1 MHAERCAT
9 LRNAAR
15 RHDVRRQSPPHP
27 TQLVPLGTHRRK
39 ASAAITRTTS
49 DDARLLPR
57 HREPSPILDRRRL
70 EREQAT
76 ALLDVLATNTGDK
89 LPLRHELTKPG
100 DTAQLRGIP
109 VLGAGAGA
117 IRDTLP
123 HIEAARRIDAA
134 IKLRDKTRAA

>member
-1 MHAERCAT
+1 MQHCAPRGSVGFDT
-9 LRNAAR
+9 
-15 RHDVRRQSPPHP
+15 PPPPKKH
-27 TQLVPLGTHRRK
+27 VPLGSDRRK
-39 ASAAITRTTS
+39 ATPSITHTTI

-70 EREQAT
+70 ERDQAT
-76 ALLDVLATNTGDK
+76 ALLDVMATNTSAA

-123 HIEAARRIDAA
+123 HLEGPRRADRLSDLRARTVF
-134 IKLRDKTRAA
+134 KPGNTP